1 MLSPRDSTQ
10 KKRQIKVQSEEME
23 DDTLIKRQPKENKC
37 SHTHFRQNRLQA
49 KKKNWW
55 GGHYRWT
62 LYKDKRDKP
71 SSRHNIH

>member
-1 MLSPRDSTQ
+1 MLSTRDSTQ

-49 KKKNWW
+49 KKKKKKKKLV
-55 GGHYRWT
+55 GRT
-62 LYKDKRDKP
+62 LQMDF
-71 SSRHNIH
+71 I